1 MSLDKRIIKKQD
13 QIRSLMADVDTL
25 LKENS
30 MSTSDGKVRSNE
42 ELLEAGKRLD
52 KITDLNLKIAKLRGQ
67 LNKLEDKK
75 MIKNRILKRD

>member
-52 KITDLNLKIAKLRGQ
+52 KITALNLKIAKLRGQ
-67 LNKLEDKK
+67 LNKLEDKR

>member
-67 LNKLEDKK
+67 LNKLEDKR